1 MISSFFSLL
10 VKSVFLTAYLFSGQ
24 AADSIRLSPDSLGVG
39 QGKTIA
45 VFLHS
50 SYPLQNVEG
59 NFLDL
64 SFPFYPVRKEK
75 FDTSSYKYSYRALVG
90 IPIDAKPGKYS
101 IRLSENQSNQIDSQ
115 GSDSAFFE
123 STVYVV
129 ETLFKKEEITIP
141 APKQNLLTSQSL
153 SKEAKI
159 IREVLAN
166 RRENQL
172 WKGKFIKP
180 IEGRISS
187 PFGIYR
193 VYNDGT
199 SSRPHRGVDIAN
211 LEGTPVRSPN
221 SGKVVL
227 SRHFDFHGNTL
238 IIEHGQGVYSLIN
251 HMKRRFV
258 QKGDR
263 VKKGE
268 TLGLVGETGLATG
281 PHVHWGLSVLDIRVD
296 ALEWTEKEW

>member
-1 MISSFFSLL
+1 MISPFISLL
-10 VKSVFLTAYLFSGQ
+10 VKSVSLTAYLLSGQ
-24 AADSIRLSPDSLGVG
+24 VTDSFRLSPDSLGVG

-45 VFLHS
+45 IFLHS

-64 SFPFYPVRKEK
+64 TFPFYPVRNENV
-75 FDTSSYKYSYRALVG
+75 DSSSFKYSYRALVG
-90 IPIDAKPGKYS
+90 IPIGAEPGKYP
-101 IRLSENQSNQIDSQ
+101 IRLSENQSNQIKTK
-115 GSDSAFFE
+115 GLDSAFFE
-123 STVYVV
+123 SAVYVV
-129 ETLFKKEEITIP
+129 ETLFEKEEITIP

-159 IREVLAN
+159 IREVLAK

-172 WKGKFIKP
+172 WEGKFIKP

-193 VYNDGT
+193 IYNDGT

-211 LEGTPVRSPN
+211 MEGTPVLSPN

-238 IIEHGQGVYSLIN
+238 IIDHGQGVYSLVN

-296 ALEWTEKEW
+296 DERMVV